1 MAENLENKDE
11 FMTEEVSKEPDYA
24 EKEAEE
30 VSAEETETEETAEET
45 AEEESPAAEESAEEM
60 PEDEVE
66 GEPESEPED
75 EPEEVSEEDN
85 AESDEPDYAEEE
97 AEEVSAEETETEEES
112 EEDAAARRDMERR
125 RRLARHFANRRS
137 RFRISYAA
145 PERKMSEHSKAA
157 AALLNAKTKHQPLE
171 IVIGGLEPM
180 RTKARIYEDQPVAD
194 YHGWKIIIPRTE
206 FIPDYVESTYPG
218 EEQKDRENR
227 YLYSAIGIKAD
238 IIPQSFLPEQ
248 SICIASRLEA
258 MQVKRDQYW
267 FATESVKDRATK
279 EVHMEY
285 ALREGK
291 RIDDARVINVTRSAV
306 FVEIYGVETIIPS
319 REVSW
324 IHIDNCKS
332 MYAPGDTVS
341 VILLDVDR
349 DEETLDVTY
358 HASIKDA
365 YPDPR
370 EDAFRRVVRYGKYKG
385 VVSMINFRPEVNTSS
400 GAFVRLM
407 DSQTEVLCAYPRE
420 IPVEIGDN
428 VTITITRKDEKTK
441 RMWGKIDHLERKF
454 PDHD

>member
-1 MAENLENKDE
+1 
-11 FMTEEVSKEPDYA
+11 
-24 EKEAEE
+24 
-30 VSAEETETEETAEET
+30 
-45 AEEESPAAEESAEEM
+45 
-60 PEDEVE
+60 
-66 GEPESEPED
+66 
-75 EPEEVSEEDN
+75 
-85 AESDEPDYAEEE
+85 
-97 AEEVSAEETETEEES
+97 
-112 EEDAAARRDMERR
+112 
-125 RRLARHFANRRS
+125 
-137 RFRISYAA
+137 
-145 PERKMSEHSKAA
+145 
-157 AALLNAKTKHQPLE
+157 
-171 IVIGGLEPM
+171 M